1 MSDIL
6 RRLQGIAVAA
16 LRGTGGEA
24 PFALVDFPDHANVG
38 DSAIWVG
45 TTAYFSAHR
54 GREPRYVASIDSF
67 SEAALRASVP
77 EGPIFVHG
85 GGGAGSCRPGG
96 SSSPTDCTPT
106 S

>member
-1 MSDIL
+1 MSDLVGRL
-6 RRLQGIAVAA
+6 REIAVDA
-16 LRGTGGEA
+16 LRGTGDEA
-24 PFALVDFPDHANVG
+24 PCALVDFPDHANVG
-38 DSAIWVG
+38 DSAIWLG
-45 TTAYFSAHR
+45 TTVYFRAHR
-54 GREPRYVASIDSF
+54 GREPRYVSSIDSF